1 MPIVAT
7 EPDFLPGHATP
18 EWPQALRDAV
28 RDPAEL
34 CQLLQLP
41 AEWAT
46 RAEGATRLFPLRVPR
61 GYVRRMKAGDPHD
74 PLLRQVLPLDAELTS
89 PQGFTADPLEE
100 AGVQAAPGL
109 LHKYHGRALLV
120 TTGACAVHCRYC
132 FRRHYP
138 YDEGPHGLTAWQPA
152 LDYLAADASI
162 EEVLLSGGDPLSLVD
177 SRLAQLAHKLAEIPH
192 LRRLRVHTR
201 WPIVIPERVDDYLL
215 GWLCGTRL
223 TPVMVVH
230 ANHARELD
238 GTVAAAMGRLREAGV
253 TLLNQ
258 AVLLRGVNDHVETLV
273 DLSQRLLAIG
283 VLPYYLHQ
291 LDRVQ
296 GAAHFEVAEETG
308 LEIMAELRRRLPGY
322 LVPKYVRETPGAAHK
337 VELTAG

>member
-1 MPIVAT
+1 MGIVAT
-7 EPDFLPGHATP
+7 EPDFLPGHAAAA
-18 EWPQALRDAV
+18 WPAALRDAV

-41 AEWAT
+41 AEWEA
-46 RAEGATRLFPLRVPR
+46 RAQAAAQLFPLRVPR
-61 GYVRRMKAGDPHD
+61 GFVRRMRIGDPHD
-74 PLLRQVLPLDAELTS
+74 PLLRQVLPLDAEITS

-109 LHKYHGRALLV
+109 LHKYRGRALLI

-138 YDEGPHGLTAWQPA
+138 YDEGPHGLAAWQPA
-152 LDYLAADASI
+152 IDYLAADASI

-177 SRLAQLAHKLAEIPH
+177 SQLAQLAEKLAEIPH
-192 LRRLRVHTR
+192 LQRLRVHTR
-201 WPIVIPERVDDYLL
+201 WPIVIPERVDDRLL

-223 TPVMVVH
+223 TPVVVVH

-238 GTVAAAMGRLREAGV
+238 GTVAAAMSRLREAGV

-258 AVLLRGVNDHVETLV
+258 AVLLRGVNDDVETLV

-291 LDRVQ
+291 LDRVA
-296 GAAHFEVAEETG
+296 GAAHLEVAESVG
-308 LEIMAELRRRLPGY
+308 LELMAELRRRLPGY
-322 LVPKYVRETPGAAHK
+322 LVPKYVRETPGAEHK
-337 VELTAG
+337 VELRA